1 MPAAYSAFD
10 VATLSSAFGEGFPN
24 VLGEALACGTPCV
37 ATNVGDSARILD
49 GVGIAV
55 RPRSP
60 NALVEGWL
68 AMLDSDREELARRSR
83 ARVERNYGLERM
95 IGTTEALLLAIA

>member
-10 VATLSSAFGEGFPN
+10 VATLTSAFGEGFPN
-24 VLGEALACGTPCV
+24 VVGEALACGTPCV
-37 ATNVGDSARILD
+37 ADVGDSARILE

-60 NALVEGWL
+60 GALVEGWL
-68 AMLDSDREELARRSR
+68 AMLGADRAELARRGR
-83 ARVERNYGLERM
+83 RRVEASYGLERM
-95 IGTTEALLLAIA
+95 VDRTEALLRAIG